1 MSFENGNVIR
11 TYTLYSTESKSMLL
25 MAVGRS
31 NNQQSM
37 QCQVVLGTELRC
49 TCRRKYVDARYGQ
62 GQSLLSH
69 GRVRLPSTVPLTA
82 AYMSDAG
89 AYLLD
94 SGRIFVLWLGKR
106 VPKEFISQARR
117 MAVAP

>member
-1 MSFENGNVIR
+1 MN
-11 TYTLYSTESKSMLL
+11 L
-25 MAVGRS
+25 
-31 NNQQSM
+31 
-37 QCQVVLGTELRC
+37 
-49 TCRRKYVDARYGQ
+49 
-62 GQSLLSH
+62 SLSC

-94 SGRIFVLWLGKR
+94 SGRIFVLWLGTR

-117 MAVAP
+117 MPVAP

>member
-1 MSFENGNVIR
+1 M
-11 TYTLYSTESKSMLL
+11 
-25 MAVGRS
+25 
-31 NNQQSM
+31 
-37 QCQVVLGTELRC
+37 
-49 TCRRKYVDARYGQ
+49 
-62 GQSLLSH
+62 
-69 GRVRLPSTVPLTA
+69 PLTA

-117 MAVAP
+117 MTVAP

>member
-1 MSFENGNVIR
+1 MERPGSIQDMSSCG
-11 TYTLYSTESKSMLL
+11 
-25 MAVGRS
+25 
-31 NNQQSM
+31 
-37 QCQVVLGTELRC
+37 VLGSPRSPRACLAC
-49 TCRRKYVDARYGQ
+49 
-62 GQSLLSH
+62 
-69 GRVRLPSTVPLTA
+69 GRVRLPPTVPLTS

-117 MAVAP
+117 MDECGHLADELKKGNCVISCPV